1 MPQKKKTARRAG
13 PKKPATTGDALRERW
28 QAALKSISAAEA
40 EVEAQWKQLV
50 KKSGLQGKDAGKAL
64 AELRVRFDRE
74 RVRAMKGLET
84 GAQRFQERVKEEGA
98 VLSGKANQAM
108 RNALVAFNIPSREE
122 VAALTRKVDELSR
135 KIDGFKAPAR
145 KPARKAAKAAARKR
159 S

>member
-1 MPQKKKTARRAG
+1 MPQHKKKTARRAA
-13 PKKPATTGDALRERW
+13 PKKPPTTAEALRGRW
-28 QAALKSISAAEA
+28 QAALKSLSSAEA

-50 KKSGLQGKDAGKAL
+50 KKSGLQGKDAGKAIQ
-64 AELRVRFDRE
+64 ELRVRLDRE
-74 RVRAMKGLET
+74 RQRAMKGLET

-108 RNALVAFNIPSREE
+108 RNALVAFNIPSRQE

-135 KIDGFKAPAR
+135 KIDGFRAPAR
-145 KPARKAAKAAARKR
+145 TPAKKKAAARRKR

>member
-1 MPQKKKTARRAG
+1 MPQKKKTARKAA
-13 PKKPATTGDALRERW
+13 PKKPATTADALRERW
-28 QAALKSISAAEA
+28 QAALAAVAAAES

-50 KKSGLQGKDAGKAL
+50 KKSGLSGKDAGKAL
-64 AELRVRFDRE
+64 SELRVRFERE
-74 RVRAMKGLET
+74 RQRALAGLET
-84 GAQRFQERVKEEGA
+84 GAQRFQERVREEGA

-135 KIDGFKAPAR
+135 KIDGFKAPA
-145 KPARKAAKAAARKR
+145 KKAAKKKKKATRR

>member
-1 MPQKKKTARRAG
+1 MPQKKKTAKRTAKAAPQRPAG
-13 PKKPATTGDALRERW
+13 TAEVLRQRW
-28 QAALKSISAAEA
+28 QAALQSLTAAEA

-64 AELRVRFDRE
+64 QELRVRFDRE
-74 RVRAMKGLET
+74 RKRALAGLET

-145 KPARKAAKAAARKR
+145 KPARKAARKR
-159 S
+159 A

>member
-1 MPQKKKTARRAG
+1 MPQKKKTAAKAA
-13 PKKPATTGDALRERW
+13 PKKPATTAEALRQRW
-28 QAALKSISAAEA
+28 QAALQSLSAAEG
-40 EVEAQWKQLV
+40 EVEAQWRQLV

-64 AELRVRFDRE
+64 QELRVRFDRE
-74 RVRAMKGLET
+74 RKRALAGLET

-145 KPARKAAKAAARKR
+145 KAATKKKAARKR

>member
-1 MPQKKKTARRAG
+1 MPQKKKSARKAASQ
-13 PKKPATTGDALRERW
+13 KPATAAQAIRQRW
-28 QAALKSISAAEA
+28 QTALKALSAAEA

-64 AELRVRFDRE
+64 QELRVRFERE
-74 RVRAMKGLET
+74 RKRALAGLET
-84 GAQRFQERVKEEGA
+84 GAQRLQERVKEEGA
-98 VLSGKANQAM
+98 LLSGKANQAM

-145 KPARKAAKAAARKR
+145 KPAKKAAARR
-159 S
+159 RA

>member
-1 MPQKKKTARRAG
+1 MPQKKKTARKAV
-13 PKKPATTGDALRERW
+13 PKKPATTAEALRQRW
-28 QAALKSISAAEA
+28 QAALKSLSAAEA

-64 AELRVRFDRE
+64 QELRVRFDRE
-74 RVRAMKGLET
+74 RKRALAGLET

-135 KIDGFKAPAR
+135 KIDGFKAPV
-145 KPARKAAKAAARKR
+145 RKAAPKKKAARKR

>member
-1 MPQKKKTARRAG
+1 MPQKKKTARKTA
-13 PKKPATTGDALRERW
+13 PKPAGTADVLRQRW
-28 QAALKSISAAEA
+28 QAALKSLAAAEA

-50 KKSGLQGKDAGKAL
+50 KKSGLSGKDAGKAL

-74 RVRAMKGLET
+74 RKRALAGLET
-84 GAQRFQERVKEEGA
+84 GAQRLQERVKEEGA

-145 KPARKAAKAAARKR
+145 KPAAKKKAARKR

>member
-1 MPQKKKTARRAG
+1 MPQKKKKTAAKAA
-13 PKKPATTGDALRERW
+13 PKKPATTAEALRQRW
-28 QAALKSISAAEA
+28 QAALRSLSAAEG
-40 EVEAQWKQLV
+40 EVEAQWRQLV

-64 AELRVRFDRE
+64 EELRVRFDRE
-74 RVRAMKGLET
+74 RKRALAGLET

-145 KPARKAAKAAARKR
+145 KAAKKKTAARKR

>member
-1 MPQKKKTARRAG
+1 MPQKKKTARKAA
-13 PKKPATTGDALRERW
+13 PKKPATTAEALRGRW
-28 QAALKSISAAEA
+28 QAALQSLSSAEA

-50 KKSGLQGKDAGKAL
+50 KKSGLQGKDAGKAIQ
-64 AELRVRFDRE
+64 ELRVRLDRE
-74 RVRAMKGLET
+74 RQRAMKGLET

-122 VAALTRKVDELSR
+122 VAVLTRKVDELSR
-135 KIDGFKAPAR
+135 KIDGFRAPAR
-145 KPARKAAKAAARKR
+145 TPAKKAAARRKR